1 MNSEVAYIAHHGIKG
16 MRWGVRR
23 YQNSDGS
30 LTPEGLLRYR
40 NKQDAKQYKLRKY
53 AYKFGGQKTSIGRY
67 LGKRAEESLINSR
80 KAGEEY
86 SKIASKNVHDVTD
99 EMISNYA
106 KAMGVSKDEAKR
118 SAEYAMEDYRKAEK
132 SDVIKKYP
140 HDFAAYGHPIQAGGY
155 ASEKLM
161 EDIETKSG
169 SWYFGEAVSP
179 GFKKAYSEYRK
190 IRDSSNKGKSF
201 DEIREKH
208 TRANNIL
215 LDAVLKDLGFP
226 ITQANRDAIASS
238 VFWD

>member
-1 MNSEVAYIAHHGIKG
+1 MDSTYLVHHGIKG

-23 YQNSDGS
+23 YQNPDGS

-40 NKQDAKQYKLRKY
+40 NKQESKEYELRKY
-53 AYKFGGQKTSIGRY
+53 AYKLGGQKTSIGRY
-67 LGKRAEESLINSR
+67 LGKRAEESYDNYR

-86 SKIASKNVHDVTD
+86 SKIESKNVHNVTD
-99 EMISNYA
+99 EMISNFA
-106 KAMGVSKDEAKR
+106 KANGISKEAAKR
-118 SAEYAMEDYRKAEK
+118 RAEYAMEDYRKAEK

-161 EDIETKSG
+161 MDIEAKSG

-179 GFKKAYSEYRK
+179 GFKKAYSEFKK
-190 IRDSSNKGKSF
+190 IRDSSNKEKSF
-201 DEIREKH
+201 DEIRAKH
-208 TRANNIL
+208 LKANNIL

-226 ITQANRDAIASS
+226 ITQANRDAISSS